1 MSYRVGLIG
10 TGGIARAHG
19 KACQQVDRAEL
30 VAVCDISKD
39 AMANFGER
47 FGVEAQYLD
56 LDEMLAKENLDI
68 VVICNWGAYHAKTG
82 IQAARSGQVKAVLCE
97 KPFTI
102 NAAEAET
109 FAQAGRESGVL
120 VAEAFKFRYHPMHIK
135 AKELVTSGAI
145 GELIQVRSTF
155 CTGVPLE
162 NRRPEKNWRWNKEQ
176 GGGSIFDLACYNIH
190 YARFMF
196 GAEPER
202 IFAVEL
208 PGVEVDDASTI
219 VMDFGGGRTAQ
230 ISVAFNAWRSQYAE
244 VIGDQGMLRMDKAW
258 NNEDQ
263 LVAIEQE
270 TGDGKEVIEFE
281 PVFQFALQL
290 EHLCD
295 CLETGAPHRIPLED
309 SVAQMRAIDA
319 IYESMATG
327 KSVELVGGAK

>member
-109 FAQAGRESGVL
+109 C
-120 VAEAFKFRYHPMHIK
+120 
-135 AKELVTSGAI
+135 TSGK
-145 GELIQVRSTF
+145 RKR
-155 CTGVPLE
+155 C
-162 NRRPEKNWRWNKEQ
+162 
-176 GGGSIFDLACYNIH
+176 
-190 YARFMF
+190 
-196 GAEPER
+196 
-202 IFAVEL
+202 
-208 PGVEVDDASTI
+208 
-219 VMDFGGGRTAQ
+219 
-230 ISVAFNAWRSQYAE
+230 
-244 VIGDQGMLRMDKAW
+244 
-258 NNEDQ
+258 
-263 LVAIEQE
+263 
-270 TGDGKEVIEFE
+270 
-281 PVFQFALQL
+281 
-290 EHLCD
+290 
-295 CLETGAPHRIPLED
+295 
-309 SVAQMRAIDA
+309 
-319 IYESMATG
+319 
-327 KSVELVGGAK
+327 VGG